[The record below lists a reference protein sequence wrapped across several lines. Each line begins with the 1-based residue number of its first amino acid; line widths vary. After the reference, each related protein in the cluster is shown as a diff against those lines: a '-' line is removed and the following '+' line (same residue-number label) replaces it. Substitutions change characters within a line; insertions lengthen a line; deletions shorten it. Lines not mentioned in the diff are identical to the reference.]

1 MRKKGCLLLL
11 LVLFLALLFLFLFR
25 VPLFLA
31 MGRYLAV
38 QNDLK
43 KSDVIVV
50 LAGERGERVVQAVKL
65 YRDGWAPLILMSGGP
80 GEAGIPLSEIMK
92 SQAVKLGVPAKAIL
106 QESRSLDTGEDAL
119 FTREILEKLPVNR
132 LILVT
137 SPYHAR
143 RAAGIFRRV
152 FKGSGVEVLIYPVQ
166 ESWLKLDG
174 WWTRKLDAKYI
185 LMEYMKI
192 IWYRLVGAKAEWKG
206 GR

>member
-1 MRKKGCLLLL
+1 MRKKGCLLFL
-11 LVLFLALLFLFLFR
+11 LVLFIALLFFFIFR
-25 VPLFLA
+25 APLLLA

-38 QNDLK
+38 QDELK

-50 LAGERGERVVQAVKL
+50 LAGERGERVVQAVSL

-92 SQAVKLGVPAKAIL
+92 FQAVKLGVPAKAVL

-119 FTREILEKLPVNR
+119 FSREILEKMPVR
-132 LILVT
+132 SLILVT

-143 RAAGIFRRV
+143 RAADIFRRV
-152 FKGSGVEVLIYPVQ
+152 FKDSGMEILIYPVQ
-166 ESWLKLDG
+166 KSWFKLND
-174 WWTRKLDAKYI
+174 WWTRKLDAKCI

-192 IWYRLVGAKAEWKG
+192 IWYRLVGAKAGWKG